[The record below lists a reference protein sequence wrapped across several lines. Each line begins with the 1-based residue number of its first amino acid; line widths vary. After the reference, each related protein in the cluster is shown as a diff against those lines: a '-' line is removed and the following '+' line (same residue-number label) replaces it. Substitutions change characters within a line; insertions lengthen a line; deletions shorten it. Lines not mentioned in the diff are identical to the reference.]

1 MNERKESKGFCFMS
15 WTEYTTWWS
24 LVLHEEERKGPNTFF
39 HSGKQKATQRGQE
52 GAELVC
58 SSASRFCLVGF
69 VFFSAL
75 GGIYR
80 LGALSKDTFLAR
92 SLSSSNFVS
101 YIFISER
108 AGFIT
113 IQFSQFPKHPPSLY
127 PKIVVEWMECTAP
140 LLLMEASHVPIM
152 SPGSLGWFHSWGDY
166 CLGVRLAVRGL
177 CSPRTILRSIF
188 FKTGG
193 TAPFPPNAEAILFLL
208 HVIVDLFS
216 SPVTP
221 RILSFSH
228 WATSTGSVLVT
239 VSLGSSFFQN
249 RVLTTR
255 FKSCFYLKK
264 GLFYPVW
271 TFLLFSSPGT
281 LVI

>member
-1 MNERKESKGFCFMS
+1 MS
-15 WTEYTTWWS
+15 WTEYTTCWS
-24 LVLHEEERKGPNTFF
+24 PVLHEEGRKGPNTFF
-39 HSGKQKATQRGQE
+39 HSGKGKATQWGQE

-69 VFFSAL
+69 VFFRL
-75 GGIYR
+75 GG
-80 LGALSKDTFLAR
+80 LGALSRDTFLAR
-92 SLSSSNFVS
+92 SLSSSKFVS
-101 YIFISER
+101 YIFILER

-113 IQFSQFPKHPPSLY
+113 IQFSQCPKHPPSLY
-127 PKIVVEWMECTAP
+127 PKTVVERMECTVP
-140 LLLMEASHVPIM
+140 LLPMEASHVTVM

-166 CLGVRLAVRGL
+166 CPGVGLAVRGL

-188 FKTGG
+188 IQTGG

-216 SPVTP
+216 SPVAP

-228 WATSTGSVLVT
+228 WATYTGPVLVT
-239 VSLGSSFFQN
+239 GSLGSSFFQN
-249 RVLTTR
+249 RVLKTT

-264 GLFYPVW
+264 GLLYPV
-271 TFLLFSSPGT
+271 
-281 LVI
+281 